1 MQSPFELASPKT
13 LDEAI
18 AVLKEC
24 GTKARVFAGGTDL
37 LVQVRTG
44 AAKPECLVDIKGI
57 DALKGIRQLP
67 DGSLEIGAL
76 ATHGELESSALIKER
91 YPILHDGCSK
101 VGSRQI
107 RNRATVGGNLCNA
120 LPSADS
126 AGPLMALGAVLHVRG
141 ANGERTIPLDEFF
154 LGPRRTALQQGEIL
168 TKIVVPAGNGQ
179 GAYIKFTRRKAMD
192 LAMLGASVYVEL
204 DAKGK
209 VSLSRIA
216 LTTAA
221 PVPMRARQA
230 EAALQGKPCDD
241 ESLVAAGEIASRE
254 AQPRSSWRGSEEYR
268 RHLLK
273 VLIPRAGKIARERL
287 KATTAK

>member
-18 AVLKEC
+18 AVLEEC
-24 GTKARVFAGGTDL
+24 GAKARVFAGGTDL
-37 LVQVRTG
+37 LVQVRSG

-57 DALKGIRQLP
+57 AELQGIRQMP
-67 DGSLEIGAL
+67 DGGLEIGAL

-107 RNRATVGGNLCNA
+107 RNRATVAGNLCNA

-126 AGPLMALGAVLHVRG
+126 AGPLMALGAVVHMRG
-141 ANGERTIPLDEFF
+141 AKGERTVPLDEFF
-154 LGPRRTALQQGEIL
+154 LGTRRTALQQGEIV
-168 TKIVVPAGNGQ
+168 TKIVVPPGTGQ

-192 LAMLGASVYVEL
+192 LAMIGASVYMEC
-204 DAKGK
+204 DAQGK
-209 VSLSRIA
+209 VTLNRIA

-221 PVPMRARQA
+221 PVPMRSRQA
-230 EAALQGKPCDD
+230 EAALQGKPCTD
-241 ESLVAAGEIASRE
+241 ESLAAAGEVASRE

-273 VLIPRAGKIARERL
+273 VLVPRAGKIARERL
-287 KATTAK
+287 KAQAAK

>member
-91 YPILHDGCSK
+91 YSILHDGCSK

-107 RNRATVGGNLCNA
+107 RNRATVGDNICNA

-168 TKIVVPAGNGQ
+168 TKIVVPAGSGQ

-230 EAALQGKPCDD
+230 ETALQGKPCDD
-241 ESLVAAGEIASRE
+241 ESLAAAGEIASRE

-287 KATTAK
+287 KATAAK

>member
-18 AVLKEC
+18 AVLEEC
-24 GTKARVFAGGTDL
+24 GSKARVFAGGTDL
-37 LVQVRTG
+37 LVQVRSG

-57 DALKGIRQLP
+57 AELKGIRQLP
-67 DGSLEIGAL
+67 DGALEIGAL
-76 ATHGELESSALIKER
+76 VTHGELESSTLIKER
-91 YPILHDGCSK
+91 YPIIHDGCSK

-107 RNRATVGGNLCNA
+107 RNRATVAGNLCNA

-126 AGPLMALGAVLHVRG
+126 AGPLLALGAVIHIRG
-141 ANGERTIPLDEFF
+141 AKGERTVPLDKFY
-154 LGPRRTALQQGEIL
+154 LGTRRTALQPGEIV
-168 TKIVVPAGNGQ
+168 TKIVVPPGNGQ

-192 LAMLGASVYVEL
+192 LAMLGASVYVEC

-209 VSLSRIA
+209 VTLNRIA

-221 PVPMRARQA
+221 PVPMRSLQA
-230 EAALQGKPCDD
+230 EASLQGSLCTD
-241 ESLVAAGEIASRE
+241 ESLAAAGEIASRE

-273 VLIPRAGKIARERL
+273 ILVPRAGKIARERI
-287 KATTAK
+287 KARAAK